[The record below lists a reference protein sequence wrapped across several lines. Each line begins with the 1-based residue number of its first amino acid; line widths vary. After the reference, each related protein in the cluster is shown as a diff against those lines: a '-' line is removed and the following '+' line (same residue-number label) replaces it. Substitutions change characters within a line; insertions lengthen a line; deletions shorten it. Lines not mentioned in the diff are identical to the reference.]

1 MYWFSCLSAGPFIS
15 VLFSRLEN
23 MLENSMEV
31 NLLVTGILAQLA
43 AYPQPLLRCFLL
55 NTQAAFQPS
64 VRSLYQ
70 VSMFFNQT
78 SLMLHTACI
87 CVDMHMFVFQ
97 VLDSVGCQIE
107 QHAASRPEFAQM
119 VQDAAQ
125 YLLLRDDVLKDRGE
139 HVFCAW
145 FV

>member
-1 MYWFSCLSAGPFIS
+1 
-15 VLFSRLEN
+15 
-23 MLENSMEV
+23 MEV

-55 NTQAAFQPS
+55 DTQAAFQPG

-70 VSMFFNQT
+70 VSMFYNQT

-87 CVDMHMFVFQ
+87 SVDMHMFVFQ
-97 VLDSVGCQIE
+97 VLVSVGCQIE

-125 YLLLRDDVLKDRGE
+125 YLLLRDEVLKDRGE

-145 FV
+145 LV